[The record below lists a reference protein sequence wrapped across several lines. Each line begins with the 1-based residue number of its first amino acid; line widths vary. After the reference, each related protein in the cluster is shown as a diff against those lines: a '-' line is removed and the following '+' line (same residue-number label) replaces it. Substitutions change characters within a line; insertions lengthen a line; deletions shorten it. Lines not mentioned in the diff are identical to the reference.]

1 MASFSG
7 GEKSRLV
14 LASTQAELAAVN
26 QQLADPAT
34 YTSPERDKI
43 SELNATHARLEA
55 KVAELE
61 ESWLALEMA
70 MGE

>member
-14 LASTQAELAAVN
+14 LATTQAELAAVN

-34 YTSPERDKI
+34 YASPERDKI
-43 SELNATHARLEA
+43 SELNVKHARLEA

-61 ESWLALEMA
+61 ERWLALEMA